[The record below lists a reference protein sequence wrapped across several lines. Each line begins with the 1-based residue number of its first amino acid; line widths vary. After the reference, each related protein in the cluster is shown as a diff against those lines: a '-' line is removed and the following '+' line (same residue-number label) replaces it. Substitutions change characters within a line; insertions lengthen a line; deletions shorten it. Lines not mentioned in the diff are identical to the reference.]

1 MPIELPPKPQSLREY
16 VESYLKQAIVGGRYK
31 PGDRLIEREI
41 CELLGV
47 SRPPVREALRQLEA
61 DKLITHELHR
71 GPVVAS
77 VSCEEAS
84 ELYAFRAL
92 LEGFAVAEFS
102 RLASDAQIDELG
114 VAIKKLNAA
123 AAMGDKQVLL
133 EAKSHVYNIILNGC
147 GNKLVSES
155 LNKLLDRVNILR
167 GTSLLQPDRLSRSLK
182 EIDEMF
188 KAIKDRVYEKS
199 KSLAYGHIQEASKI
213 ALRVLSEASG
223 Q

>member
-1 MPIELPPKPQSLREY
+1 MMLAPPPKPQSLREY
-16 VESYLKQAIVGGRYK
+16 VESYLKQAIVGGKYK

-92 LEGFAVAEFS
+92 LESFAVAEFS
-102 RLASDAQIDELG
+102 RLASDAQIKELG
-114 VAIKKLNAA
+114 NAIKKLNEAA
-123 AAMGDKQVLL
+123 TIGERQPLVD
-133 EAKSHVYNIILNGC
+133 AKSHVYNIILDGC

-167 GTSLLQPDRLSRSLK
+167 GTSLLQPDRLGQSLK
-182 EIDEMF
+182 EIDQMF
-188 KAIKDRVYEKS
+188 KAIKNRDYEQS
-199 KSLAYGHIQEASKI
+199 KALAYDHIQKACKI
-213 ALRVLSEASG
+213 ALRVLSEPPV
-223 Q
+223 

>member
-1 MPIELPPKPQSLREY
+1 MTLHLPPKPQSLREY
-16 VESYLKQAIVGGRYK
+16 VEGYLKQAIVGGRYK

-92 LEGFAVAEFS
+92 LESFAVAEFS
-102 RLASDAQIDELG
+102 RLASDAKIKELG
-114 VAIKKLNAA
+114 LAIKKLNEAA
-123 AAMGDKQVLL
+123 KKDEKQVLL
-133 EAKSHVYNIILNGC
+133 DAKSQVYKIILDGC

-167 GTSLLQPDRLSRSLK
+167 GTSLLQPDRLGKSLK
-182 EIDEMF
+182 EIDQMYA
-188 KAIKDRVYEKS
+188 AIKDRDYEKA
-199 KSLAYGHIQEASKI
+199 KSLAYEHIEAASKI
-213 ALRVLSEASG
+213 ALRVLSETPA
-223 Q
+223 

>member
-1 MPIELPPKPQSLREY
+1 MMLAPPPKPQSLREY
-16 VESYLKQAIVGGRYK
+16 VESYLKQAIVGGKYK

-92 LEGFAVAEFS
+92 LESFAVAEFS
-102 RLASDAQIDELG
+102 RLASDAQIKELG
-114 VAIKKLNAA
+114 NAIKKLNEAA
-123 AAMGDKQVLL
+123 TIGERQPLVD
-133 EAKSHVYNIILNGC
+133 AKSHVYNIILDGC

-167 GTSLLQPDRLSRSLK
+167 GTSLLQPDRLGQSLK
-182 EIDEMF
+182 EIDQMF
-188 KAIKDRVYEKS
+188 KAIKNRDYEQS
-199 KSLAYGHIQEASKI
+199 KALAYDHIQKASKI
-213 ALRVLSEASG
+213 ALRVLSEPPV
-223 Q
+223 

>member
-1 MPIELPPKPQSLREY
+1 MTLAPPPKPQSLREY
-16 VESYLKQAIVGGRYK
+16 VESYLKQAIVGGKYK

-92 LEGFAVAEFS
+92 LESFAVAEFS
-102 RLASDAQIDELG
+102 RLASDAQIKELG
-114 VAIKKLNAA
+114 NAIKKLNEAA
-123 AAMGDKQVLL
+123 TIGERQPLVD
-133 EAKSHVYNIILNGC
+133 AKSHVYNIILD
-147 GNKLVSES
+147 LS
-155 LNKLLDRVNILR
+155 LI
-167 GTSLLQPDRLSRSLK
+167 
-182 EIDEMF
+182 
-188 KAIKDRVYEKS
+188 
-199 KSLAYGHIQEASKI
+199 HI
-213 ALRVLSEASG
+213 
-223 Q
+223 

>member
-1 MPIELPPKPQSLREY
+1 MTVTLPPKPQSLREY
-16 VESYLKQAIVGGRYK
+16 VEAYLKQAIVGGKYK

-92 LEGFAVAEFS
+92 LESFAVAEFS
-102 RLASDAQIDELG
+102 RLASDAQIKELG
-114 VAIKKLNAA
+114 LAIQKLNEAA
-123 AAMGDKQVLL
+123 KMEEKQILL
-133 EAKSHVYNIILNGC
+133 DAKSHVYKIILDGC

-167 GTSLLQPDRLSRSLK
+167 GTSLLQPDRLSKSLK
-182 EIDEMF
+182 EIDQMF
-188 KAIKDRVYEKS
+188 KAIKDRDYEKS
-199 KSLAYGHIQEASKI
+199 KTLAYEHIQAASKI
-213 ALRVLSEASG
+213 ALRVLSETSS
-223 Q
+223 